1 MPGYILKENGEK
13 ILIINED
20 NLESNKYY
28 VLFSKLRNLIA
39 SEYSKKRQ
47 FISFDDE

>member
-20 NLESNKYY
+20 NLESNKY